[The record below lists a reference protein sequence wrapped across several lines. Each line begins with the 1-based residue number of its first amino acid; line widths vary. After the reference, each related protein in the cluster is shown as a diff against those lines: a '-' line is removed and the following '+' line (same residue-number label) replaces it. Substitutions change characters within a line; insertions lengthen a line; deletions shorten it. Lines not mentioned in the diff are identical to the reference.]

1 MALPIT
7 VPNTFATET
16 TNIPLSDLD
25 DNFTTVADAVNGI
38 GSGSE
43 ALANVAITGGSITG
57 GTMTNVTVTT
67 ISISNV
73 AITGGSIT
81 GITDLAVVDGGTGA
95 SNAASARTNLG
106 AAASGSNSDITALSG
121 LTTALSIAQGGT
133 GANTAATARTSLGL
147 GTLATQNSVT
157 AANMF
162 AGAVLQ
168 VVQVVKSNTF
178 STTSSSYTDIT
189 GMSASITP
197 RDTSSKILVFVDMKV
212 SGEDNAANTF
222 RLMRGATEIGGSSGT
237 NGGFA
242 TVGNAAFFRPAIWQV
257 GFTYLDSPSSSS
269 SVTYKVQGLNSSGVD
284 LTVNYAFSS
293 AVLGGRVS
301 VSTITLVE
309 IAG

>member
-7 VPNTFATET
+7 IPNTFATET

-25 DNFTTVADAVNGI
+25 ANFTTVANAINGI

-147 GTLATQNSVT
+147 GTLATQSAVT
-157 AANMF
+157 AAQLPTGTVIQTQY
-162 AGAVLQ
+162 AQYTG
-168 VVQVVKSNTF
+168 
-178 STTSSSYTDIT
+178 SSS
-189 GMSASITP
+189 
-197 RDTSSKILVFVDMKV
+197 
-212 SGEDNAANTF
+212 
-222 RLMRGATEIGGSSGT
+222 GGSSFGDTGITVNITPISTSNKVLVRVCFSWSATDATATLWRLVRSGT
-237 NGGFA
+237 V
-242 TVGNAAFFRPAIWQV
+242 VGAGSSGASLTIGTDSFVRPGIFSAS
-257 GFTYLDSPSSSS
+257 FEFLDSPSSTSS
-269 SVTYKVQGLNSSGVD
+269 LTYKLQGSAPNGGNVWVINQSQFSGGLSGYTSTSS
-284 LTVNYAFSS
+284 
-293 AVLGGRVS
+293 
-301 VSTITLVE
+301 ITAQE
-309 IAG
+309 IVG